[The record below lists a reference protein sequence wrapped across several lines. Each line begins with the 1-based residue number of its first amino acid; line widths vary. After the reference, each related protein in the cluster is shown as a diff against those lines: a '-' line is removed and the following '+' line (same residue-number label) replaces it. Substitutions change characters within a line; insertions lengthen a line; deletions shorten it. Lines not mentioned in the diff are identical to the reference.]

1 MKNNGFNLAFIDML
15 FNMLVGFVGLFI
27 LSFIHINPIA
37 KKGKIDPVTEIL
49 ITHTWNDESSIDM
62 DIWVEGPLDT
72 IIGYPRKEG
81 GYMQLDRDDLGER
94 NDTFVINGELQTV
107 KRNIETVT
115 INKIIPGD
123 YYVNI
128 HFFGPTTA
136 INSVETSIIEIFD
149 MHPFQMVFNGS
160 VEAKF
165 HEEITVVAFSVDEQG
180 NIFNVDTTV
189 SKQIKS
195 KAAVSA
201 GTEAPMIPPIQQN

>member
-15 FNMLVGFVGLFI
+15 FNMLIGFVGLFI
-27 LSFIHINPIA
+27 LAFIHINPIA
-37 KKGKIDPVTEIL
+37 KAGKIDPVTEIL
-49 ITHTWNDESSIDM
+49 ITHTWNDESLTDM

-81 GYMQLDRDDLGER
+81 GYMQLDRDDLGGR
-94 NDTFVINGELQTV
+94 NDTFVVNGELQTV

-115 INKIIPGD
+115 INKVIPGD

-128 HFFGPTTA
+128 HFFGTTTNS
-136 INSVETSIIEIFD
+136 NSVEISTIEIFD
-149 MHPFQMVFNGS
+149 MNPFQMIFNGS

-165 HEEITVVAFSVDEQG
+165 HEEITVVAFSVDERG

-189 SKQIKS
+189 SKQIRSKS
-195 KAAVSA
+195 AATTPAASPV
-201 GTEAPMIPPIQQN
+201 Q